1 MSVHDR
7 RLSLSRRH
15 FILTTSLA
23 ASGLVLGC
31 SDQVGRV
38 LGPSID
44 PLSKS
49 LPAPDESA

>member
-15 FILTTSLA
+15 FILTTTLA
-23 ASGLVLGC
+23 AGGLVLGC
-31 SDQVGRV
+31 SDQAGRV

-49 LPAPDESA
+49 LPRPTNRA